1 MKKSVAVILV
11 LLLLPVAFAAK
22 SYSRE
27 VGSGSSFY
35 ITGAQALDLPPPP
48 APPGSE
54 QEQPGSTSGG
64 STTVDIQN
72 FAFSQQTITITAGQ
86 SVTWT
91 NSDSAP
97 HTATSTSG
105 PTSFDT
111 GRLDQGQ
118 SKTLQFNTP
127 GTYQYQCGFHPSMT
141 ATVIVTAAATQS
153 QPTPPTPEPAQPTT
167 KAAELLEQA
176 QGEVT
181 SLTGRVESLEQKIS
195 ALSLLP
201 EFEARLNTA
210 EAQGSAA
217 SNVGARVDA
226 LQSQVGGMKV
236 DLENVKYA
244 ANRPVVEQPTFT
256 AGLDALRSSIKTNA
270 IFSLGL
276 AIFALLLVIAVIVTG
291 INQRKTSFQENKRMI
306 KQYLS
311 NYQSQGYP
319 LSTLRMH
326 LRACGWKDEF
336 VEDCLKELG

>member
-11 LLLLPVAFAAK
+11 LLLLPIAFAAK

-27 VGSGSSFY
+27 VGGGSSIY
-35 ITGAQALDLPPPP
+35 ITGAQILDLPPPP
-48 APPGSE
+48 APPGGE
-54 QEQPGSTSGG
+54 QEQPSSAQGG
-64 STTVDIQN
+64 TKTVDIQN
-72 FAFSQQTITITAGQ
+72 FAFTPQTITISAGE

-91 NSDSAP
+91 NKDSAP
-97 HTATSTSG
+97 HTATSTGG

-118 SKTLQFNTP
+118 SKTIQFNTP
-127 GTYQYQCGFHPSMT
+127 GTYTYKCEFHPSMT
-141 ATVIVTAAATQS
+141 ATVVVTSAATQA
-153 QPTPPTPEPAQPTT
+153 QPVPPTPEPPAPTT
-167 KAAELLEQA
+167 KASELLQQAEQ
-176 QGEVT
+176 EVT
-181 SLTGRVESLEQKIS
+181 SLTGRVESLEQKTS
-195 ALSLLP
+195 ALNLLP

-210 EAQGSAA
+210 EAQASAA
-217 SNVGARVDA
+217 SNVVARVDA
-226 LQSQVGGMKV
+226 LQSQVESMKV

-256 AGLDALRSSIKTNA
+256 QSIDSLRTTIKTNA
-270 IFSLGL
+270 VFSLGL
-276 AIFALLLVIAVIVTG
+276 AIFALILVIAVIVTG
-291 INQRKTSFQENKRMI
+291 INQRKSAFQDNKRMI

-336 VEDCLKELG
+336 VEECLKELG